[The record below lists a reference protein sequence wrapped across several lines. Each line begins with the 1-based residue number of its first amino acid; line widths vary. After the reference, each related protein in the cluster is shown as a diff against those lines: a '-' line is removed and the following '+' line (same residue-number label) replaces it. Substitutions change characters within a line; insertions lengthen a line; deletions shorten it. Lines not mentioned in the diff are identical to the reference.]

1 MSLDGKNLET
11 PIESSVPEKV
21 NQDIRQLT
29 EDQVLKKIKDRKS
42 NFIASFVLGCVVI
55 FIIIFYVQKFF

>member
-11 PIESSVPEKV
+11 PIESAVPEKV

-42 NFIASFVLGCVVI
+42 NFITSFALGCVVT
-55 FIIIFYVQKFF
+55 FIIIFSVQKFF

>member
-55 FIIIFYVQKFF
+55 FIIIFSVQKFF